1 VDLVA
6 APLTVSYERGQ
17 VVDFLYPTFFDS
29 NRLIISEPNADAK
42 KWRTLIDIY
51 SYPVLILIAVSL
63 IFVTFLLY
71 FVEKVNPYYLSKQS
85 NQQNRI
91 STLSDCFWYNYGAL
105 LNEGM
110 YILFIWIYYLL
121 FNICRAVY

>member
-1 VDLVA
+1 MDLIA
-6 APLTVSYERGQ
+6 APLTVTYERGQ

-29 NRLIISEPNADAK
+29 NRLIISEPNADAI

-51 SYPVLILIAVSL
+51 SYPVLIVIAVSL
-63 IFVTFLLY
+63 IFVTFFLC
-71 FVEKVNPYYLSKQS
+71 FVEKVNPYYLSKKR
-85 NQQNRI
+85 NQQNRF

-110 YILFIWIYYLL
+110 YNLFI
-121 FNICRAVY
+121 